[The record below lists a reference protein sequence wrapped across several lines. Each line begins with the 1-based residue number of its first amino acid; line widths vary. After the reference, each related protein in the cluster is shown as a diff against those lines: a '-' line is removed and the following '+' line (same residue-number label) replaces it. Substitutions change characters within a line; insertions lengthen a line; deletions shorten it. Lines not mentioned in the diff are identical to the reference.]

1 MMGFCDP
8 KTDRGVTPV
17 VGVIVVV
24 AVTVILASIAGAYFI
39 GLTDD
44 IGETPSF
51 TALEL
56 DFEEEPVPGEEYEDL
71 QWDIEVTHTGGE
83 DVAAEDIVV
92 HLDHGDQRITGD
104 INRSMRSGDTVEL
117 EVVHNNQEG
126 TTFSEEKCEKV
137 SVACRLAGNDGNY
150 PDDEEVELR
159 MIHEPSDT
167 VLYEEDIEISAEY
180 GIYNGESNPEITDE
194 TLTFA

>member
-1 MMGFCDP
+1 MIEFSDS
-8 KTDRGVTPV
+8 KADRGVTPV
-17 VGVIVVV
+17 VGVITVV
-24 AVTVILASIAGAYFI
+24 AVTIILASIAGAYFV

-56 DFEEEPVPGEEYEDL
+56 DFEEEPVPGNNYGDL
-71 QWDIEVTHTGGE
+71 RWDIEVTHTGGE
-83 DVAAEDIVV
+83 DVSADEILV

-104 INRSMRSGDTVEL
+104 INRSMQSGDTVEL
-117 EVVHNNQEG
+117 IVVHNNQGGGIVEDI
-126 TTFSEEKCEKV
+126 ECDEV
-137 SVACRLAGNDGNY
+137 NVACRLAGDDGNY
-150 PDDEEVELR
+150 PDDEEVQLR

-167 VLYEEDIEISAEY
+167 ILYEEDVDISGEY
-180 GIYNGESNPEITDE
+180 GIYDGEDNPEITDE